1 MVESLLT
8 LDDSLYMWVNGG
20 LSNGLFDLILV
31 PLRHKLF
38 WIPLYL
44 ILIYYIV
51 TSFRGYG
58 WVVFIGIACTIGLS
72 DFISSKVVKKKV
84 ERIRPCHA
92 EHLEPIIRVP
102 CSNGFSF
109 TSSHATNH
117 FALGSYFFCLFAAV
131 KRRWLFFLWAGVIS
145 FAQVYVGV
153 HYPSDV
159 ICGAILG
166 LIIGLSCFKL
176 YRSIDAR
183 IYRDQNQIA

>member
-1 MVESLLT
+1 MLESLLT
-8 LDDSLYMWVNGG
+8 LDESLYMWVNGT
-20 LSNGLFDLILV
+20 LSNGLFDFILV

-44 ILIYYIV
+44 ILIYHIIKN
-51 TSFRGYG
+51 FQGCG
-58 WVVFIGIACTIGLS
+58 WLVFVGIACTIGLS
-72 DFISSKVVKKKV
+72 DFMSSKVVKKNV
-84 ERIRPCHA
+84 ERMRPCHV
-92 EHLEPIIRVP
+92 EYLEPVIRVP

-117 FALGSYFFCLFAAV
+117 FALGSFFFCLFATA
-131 KRRWLFFLWAGVIS
+131 KWRWLFFLWAGIIS

-166 LIIGLSCFKL
+166 LAIGLSCFKL
-176 YRSIDAR
+176 YKSLSAHF
-183 IYRDQNQIA
+183 YRDQNQIA